1 MINTWLCW
9 CCLDIDV
16 LIASFAWKE
25 THDFFRSGESTVYQ
39 TNQSNNRSN
48 ELLEHGRQERILWD
62 YSLSCSGLLTN
73 NSVASTLYSFQL
85 FLFFQPWS
93 ACVKIISYQCNASQL
108 GWPSEKEVFKS
119 FVKDPSPPSLIFVI
133 ILFYWNL
140 VNFGMLCIVCNSV
153 PFFFSWIQWLLIQC
167 SLVLRMIM
175 FYLIC

>member
-25 THDFFRSGESTVYQ
+25 THDFFRSGESTVHQ

-119 FVKDPSPPSLIFVI
+119 FVKDPSPPLSFLL
-133 ILFYWNL
+133 LFYFIEILWIL
-140 VNFGMLCIVCNSV
+140 ECCVLFATQCL
-153 PFFFSWIQWLLIQC
+153 FFSWIQWLLIQC